1 MYFSTKL
8 QKNQCSGLTSI
19 DIPNSVTT
27 IGVQAFFKCSGLTS
41 CTIGSGVTSI
51 GSSAFTQCS
60 GLTSIISN
68 ATQPP
73 TLGSGAFDSTNNSP
87 IYVPSDSVNAY
98 KAATNWKD
106 YKSRIQAIP

>member
-1 MYFSTKL
+1 M
-8 QKNQCSGLTSI
+8 
-19 DIPNSVTT
+19 
-27 IGVQAFFKCSGLTS
+27 
-41 CTIGSGVTSI
+41 TSI
-51 GSSAFTQCS
+51 GAEAFSACS

-73 TLGSGAFDSTNNSP
+73 TLGSGAFDRTNDSP